1 MDITMTQSDTS
12 WRFSPASA
20 DDGLDTQV
28 SPSNAPPDLQQAFD
42 DWMAN
47 TQGQGQAPAG
57 RRAGGPAL
65 PCREWRRDCGL
76 SALRPGR
83 SGGCAG

>member
-1 MDITMTQSDTS
+1 MTPSDTS

-47 TQGQGQAPAG
+47 TQGQGQAPRLADVLATQPSPVGNGDETAG
-57 RRAGGPAL
+57 
-65 PCREWRRDCGL
+65 
-76 SALRPGR
+76 
-83 SGGCAG
+83 